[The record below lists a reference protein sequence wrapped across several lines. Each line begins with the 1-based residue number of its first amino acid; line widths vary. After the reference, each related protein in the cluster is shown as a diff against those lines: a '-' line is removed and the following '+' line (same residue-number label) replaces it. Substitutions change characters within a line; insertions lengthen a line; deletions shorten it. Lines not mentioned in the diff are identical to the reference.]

1 MMIKGDDMNLEHLNS
16 LIHIIEYQSFSKAAE
31 KLYITQPTISNHVN
45 KLEEELDTVILI
57 RNKKEVKLTKQGEII
72 YNYALDA
79 LQMEKNIK
87 NEINLFNKDI
97 SGKLEISSSTIPERY
112 FLLNILSEFHS
123 EFPDVR
129 FTLKKH
135 DSFEIIDL
143 LLKSKIDFGIIGT
156 KVLHSNLIYHD
167 LFEDQIVLIGSKNF
181 FDENEKIPL
190 DKTFNYSFISREIG
204 SGTRN
209 AISQYYEKNK
219 LNYNHLDIIFEI
231 EDNEC
236 ILDLLDQGEYLAF
249 LSKEVLKK
257 AKDNYV
263 IIDFGKTIH
272 RSFYFAYNKK
282 RIMSPLSEKFKDYIL
297 NENDAN

>member
-1 MMIKGDDMNLEHLNS
+1 MIKGDDMNLEHLNS

-31 KLYITQPTISNHVN
+31 KLYITQPTISNHIN

-57 RNKKEVKLTKQGEII
+57 RNKKEVKLTKQGEIV

-87 NEINLFNKDI
+87 NEINLFNQDI

-112 FLLNILSEFHS
+112 FLLSILSEFHS
-123 EFPDVR
+123 AFPDVK

-167 LFEDQIVLIGSKNF
+167 LFEDEIVLIGSKKF
-181 FDENEKIPL
+181 FDNNHKISL
-190 DKTFNYSFISREIG
+190 EETFNYPFVSREIG

-263 IIDFGKTIH
+263 IIDFGKRIH

-282 RIMSPLSEKFKDYIL
+282 RIMSPLSEKFKNYIL
-297 NENDAN
+297 KENDAD

>member
-1 MMIKGDDMNLEHLNS
+1 MNLEHLNS

-31 KLYITQPTISNHVN
+31 KLYITQPTISNHIN

-87 NEINLFNKDI
+87 NEINLFNQDI

-129 FTLKKH
+129 FSLKKH

-143 LLKSKIDFGIIGT
+143 LLKSKIDFGIVGT
-156 KVLHSNLIYHD
+156 KVFHSNLIYHS
-167 LFEDQIVLIGSKNF
+167 LFEDEIVLIGSKNF
-181 FDENEKIPL
+181 FVDNQEISLEE
-190 DKTFNYSFISREIG
+190 TFKHSFISREIG

-209 AISQYYEKNK
+209 AISKYYEKNK

-257 AKDNYV
+257 TSDDYV
-263 IIDFGKTIH
+263 IIDYGKTIN

-282 RIMSPLSEKFKDYIL
+282 RIMSPLSEKFKNYIL
-297 NENDAN
+297 NENDAY

>member
-1 MMIKGDDMNLEHLNS
+1 MSKGEVMNLEHLNS
-16 LIHIIEYQSFSKAAE
+16 LIYIIEYQSFSKAAE
-31 KLYITQPTISNHVN
+31 KLYITQPTISNHIN

-112 FLLNILSEFHS
+112 YLLHIISKFHND
-123 EFPDVR
+123 FPDVK

-143 LLKSKIDFGIIGT
+143 LLKSKIDFGIVGT
-156 KVLHSNLIYHD
+156 KVLHTNLIYHD
-167 LFEDQIVLIGSKNF
+167 LFEDEVVLIGSKKF
-181 FDENEKIPL
+181 FKDHHNISLEE
-190 DKTFNYSFISREIG
+190 TFNYQFISREIG

-219 LNYNHLDIIFEI
+219 LNYNHLDIVFEI

-236 ILDLLDQGEYLAF
+236 ILDLLDQGKYLTF

-257 AKDNYV
+257 ACDEYV
-263 IIDFGKTIH
+263 IIDFGKKID

-282 RIMSPLSEKFKDYIL
+282 RIMSPLSEKFKNYIL
-297 NENDAN
+297 NKNDA

>member
-1 MMIKGDDMNLEHLNS
+1 MTKGDDMNLEHLNS
-16 LIHIIEYQSFSKAAE
+16 LVHIIEYQSFSKAAE
-31 KLYITQPTISNHVN
+31 KLYITQPTISNHIN

-87 NEINLFNKDI
+87 TEINLFNHDI

-112 FLLNILSEFHS
+112 YLLEVLSNFHS
-123 EFPDVR
+123 EFSDVK

-143 LLKSKIDFGIIGT
+143 LLKSSIDFGITGT
-156 KVLHSNLIYHD
+156 KVLHSNLVYHT
-167 LFEDQIVLIGSKNF
+167 LFEDEIVLIGSKKF
-181 FDENEKIPL
+181 FDDNEKITL
-190 DKTFNYSFISREIG
+190 EETFNYSFISREIG

-209 AISQYYEKNK
+209 AISKYYEKNK

-236 ILDLLDQGEYLAF
+236 ILDLLHQGKYLTF

-257 AKDNYV
+257 VPNDYT
-263 IIDFGKTIH
+263 IIDFGKKIN

-297 NENDAN
+297 NKNDAY